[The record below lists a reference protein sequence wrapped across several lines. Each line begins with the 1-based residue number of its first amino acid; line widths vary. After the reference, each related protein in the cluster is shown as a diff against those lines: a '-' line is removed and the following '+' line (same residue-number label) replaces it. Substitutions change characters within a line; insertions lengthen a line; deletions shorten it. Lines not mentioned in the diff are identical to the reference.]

1 MTIAALIP
9 SLIPIVGK
17 VIDKV
22 FPDPEAAA
30 KAKAELMV
38 LEQEG
43 ALKETEQQLSAIIME
58 AKSAD
63 PWTSRAR
70 PSFLYLMYFIIL
82 MTFVGGILGIWW
94 PEAVTTAGQNIANL
108 LAAIPEELWW
118 LFGTGYLGYTGART
132 LDKRRNST

>member
-30 KAKAELMV
+30 KAKIQLMV

>member
-30 KAKAELMV
+30 RAKAELMV